1 MSVFSLFVHFPAVL
15 PITMLSRNGL
25 NFQMRK
31 NFMQMQIQVT
41 LQTYGTITTVC
52 FFSEK

>member
-1 MSVFSLFVHFPAVL
+1 MSVFFLFVHFPAVL
-15 PITMLSRNGL
+15 QITMLSRNGL
-25 NFQMRK
+25 NLPTTK

-41 LQTYGTITTVC
+41 LQTYATITTVC